1 MNVKDLIKG
10 LNYVKTKGNVDI
22 EIDEI
27 TCNSKEAHKNSLF
40 ICIKGNNYDGHT
52 FLKEIENNGCRCI
65 ISETELD
72 SAITQIIVKDSRI
85 AMASVSS
92 IFYNHPEKKLKLIGI
107 VGTNGKTSVSH
118 IIAKIL
124 NYGNIK
130 CGIIG
135 TLGSYY
141 NGNYVE
147 TSLTTPDPIN
157 LYRILNDMVEDGIKV
172 VAVEVSAHAVYY
184 KKIYGINFDIGV
196 FTNLTQDHL
205 DFFKTMDEYGKV
217 KKSFF
222 DNNLCK
228 YIVSNSDD
236 ELGREIGKKK
246 NAVSYGI
253 KNPADIFAMNVK
265 YNGVGST
272 FILNLFDCVYNVE
285 LKMIGEI
292 NVYNVLASA
301 TACALS
307 GMKTDDIYKAILNLS
322 YVEGRL
328 ERVFSKNFDIYVDYA
343 HTPDGLY
350 KAITSL
356 KPMAKGR
363 LICVFGC
370 GGNRDKS
377 KREIMGRISGENADL
392 TIITSD
398 NPRYEEPMDII
409 FEIEK
414 GVLSVTKNYV
424 LIQDRKSAIEYAIE
438 KAKDGDIILVAGK
451 GSEKY
456 QEILG
461 VKSFYND
468 KETIGALTNKLQ

>member
-1 MNVKDLIKG
+1 MNVKEILTT
-10 LNYVKTKGNVDI
+10 LEHVKTKGNVDI
-22 EIDEI
+22 DIDEI
-27 TCNSKEAHKNSLF
+27 TCNSKETNKNSLF
-40 ICIKGNNYDGHT
+40 ICIKGNNYDGHS
-52 FLKEIENNGCRCI
+52 FLKEIENNGCRCV
-65 ISETELD
+65 ISEAELD
-72 SAITQIIVKDSRI
+72 SPISQIIVKDSRV

-118 IIAKIL
+118 IISKIM
-124 NYGNIK
+124 NYGGIK

-147 TSLTTPDPIN
+147 PSLTTPDPIN
-157 LYRILNDMVEDGIKV
+157 LYRILNDMVLDGIKA
-172 VAVEVSAHAVYY
+172 VAIEVSAHAIYY
-184 KKIYGINFDIGV
+184 KKIYGITFDVGV
-196 FTNLTQDHL
+196 FTNVSQDHL
-205 DFFKTMDEYGKV
+205 DFFKNMEEYKKV

-222 DNNLCK
+222 DNNVCK
-228 YIVSNSDD
+228 YIVSNGDD
-236 ELGREIGKKK
+236 DLGREIGKKK
-246 NAVSYGI
+246 NAVTYGI
-253 KNPADIFAMNVK
+253 NNPSDIFAMNIK
-265 YNGVGST
+265 YGS
-272 FILNLFDCVYNVE
+272 FGSNFVLNLFDCVYKVKLN
-285 LKMIGEI
+285 MIGEI

-301 TACALS
+301 TACALL
-307 GMKTDDIYKAILNLS
+307 GLKTDVIYNAVLGLS

-328 ERVFSKNFDIYVDYA
+328 ERVYSEKFDIYVDYA

-356 KPMAKGR
+356 KPLAKGR

-370 GGNRDKS
+370 GGNRDKI

-398 NPRYEEPMDII
+398 NPRYEDPMDII
-409 FEIEK
+409 FDIEK
-414 GVLSVTKNYV
+414 GILPITKNYI

-438 KAKDGDIILVAGK
+438 KAKEGDVILVAGK

-468 KETIGALTNKLQ
+468 KETIGKITGKLQ